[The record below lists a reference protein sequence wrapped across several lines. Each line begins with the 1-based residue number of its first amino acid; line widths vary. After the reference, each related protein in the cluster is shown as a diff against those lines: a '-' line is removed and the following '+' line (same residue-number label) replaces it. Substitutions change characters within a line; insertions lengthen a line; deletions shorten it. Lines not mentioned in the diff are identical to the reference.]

1 MSHAH
6 NEVPTI
12 AALTDLVSRCKEI
25 DRYHTQLSA
34 AEETR
39 ISAMASAIVSMKRVL
54 ELEQVERDTLP
65 TRHLRAEHWSLM
77 CPGTA
82 AAMTPAVKAV
92 RGLLVLDDHGQLKI
106 LSGRTW
112 RGSWRNV
119 TLWKDGVEGLSA
131 PGLLEFLARL
141 ASVAQERAPDV
152 AQSLLERRKALL
164 WTQSLGPSGPRGAVV
179 QGRAD

>member
-39 ISAMASAIVSMKRVL
+39 ISALASAIVAMRHVL
-54 ELEQVERDTLP
+54 ELDQVGRDTLP
-65 TRHLRAEHWSLM
+65 TRHLRAEHWALT
-77 CPGTA
+77 CAATA
-82 AAMTPAVKAV
+82 EVVTPEVRSVK
-92 RGLLVLDDHGQLKI
+92 GLLVLDDHGQLKI

-112 RGSWRNV
+112 RGSWRSV
-119 TLWKDGVEGLSA
+119 TLWKDGVEGLTA
-131 PGLLEFLARL
+131 PALLDFLARL
-141 ASVAQERAPDV
+141 ATLAQERAPNA

-164 WTQSLGPSGPRGAVV
+164 WTQSLGPTGPRNAVAP
-179 QGRAD
+179 GRAD